1 MRDEVYV
8 RTVLEPSFEFA
19 RDLLFV
25 PMLEANLAHVLSLDH
40 VGLLPPDHTKAL
52 ARVCTNMMWSPA
64 SWKPER
70 YDPAF
75 EDLFFMI
82 EDRVMA
88 EVGADAASNMHLAM
102 SRNDLEAALFRMAGR
117 DLIVSVAHAL
127 NRLRVTLLR
136 VAQSEMH
143 TVMLAHTHNQQA
155 QPTTVGH
162 YILGVEA
169 GLARDV
175 DRLDGAWGR
184 TNMSPLGAAA
194 LSGTGYGLDRNFE
207 ASLLG
212 FEGIVENTYDA
223 ISAADWAFEIAAIV
237 ASAASVLGRF
247 VTDLMFWCSN
257 EVSTVQLDA
266 SMIQISS
273 IMPQKRNPVAVE
285 HVRAMLGRSVGA
297 LGAVATTLHNIP
309 FGDVNDAAEHVQR
322 QVHAG
327 AAELLSA
334 VDLLDRVVATA
345 TFNRQILAARA
356 ESSFATSTELADTL
370 VRAERIPFRTAHHIV
385 STLVDMLASEG
396 RKWVSLSWDELDA
409 QFLAAVGRNTVLTED
424 QLRCALDPRHFVAV
438 RTTLGGP
445 APESMKDSLQRRSLS
460 LEKACKAWRARQ
472 ERMHDYMSE
481 LDRRGSRASGI
492 SAQGN
497 GR

>member
-1 MRDEVYV
+1 
-8 RTVLEPSFEFA
+8 
-19 RDLLFV
+19 
-25 PMLEANLAHVLSLDH
+25 
-40 VGLLPPDHTKAL
+40 
-52 ARVCTNMMWSPA
+52 
-64 SWKPER
+64 
-70 YDPAF
+70 
-75 EDLFFMI
+75 
-82 EDRVMA
+82 
-88 EVGADAASNMHLAM
+88 
-102 SRNDLEAALFRMAGR
+102 
-117 DLIVSVAHAL
+117 
-127 NRLRVTLLR
+127 
-136 VAQSEMH
+136 
-143 TVMLAHTHNQQA
+143 
-155 QPTTVGH
+155 
-162 YILGVEA
+162 
-169 GLARDV
+169 
-175 DRLDGAWGR
+175 
-184 TNMSPLGAAA
+184 
-194 LSGTGYGLDRNFE
+194 
-207 ASLLG
+207 
-212 FEGIVENTYDA
+212 
-223 ISAADWAFEIAAIV
+223 
-237 ASAASVLGRF
+237 
-247 VTDLMFWCSN
+247 
-257 EVSTVQLDA
+257 
-266 SMIQISS
+266 
-273 IMPQKRNPVAVE
+273 MPQKRNPVAVE

>member
-8 RTVLEPSFEFA
+8 RTVLEPSFDFA
-19 RDLLFV
+19 SDLLFV
-25 PMLEANLAHVLSLDH
+25 PMLEANLAHILSLDH

-117 DLIVSVAHAL
+117 DLIRSIANAL
-127 NRLRVTLLR
+127 NRLRATLLR

-162 YILGVEA
+162 YILGVES

-194 LSGTGYGLDRNFE
+194 LSGTGYGLDRHFE

-223 ISAADWAFEIAAIV
+223 VSAADWALEIAAIV

-257 EVSTVQLDA
+257 EVGTVQLDV

-285 HVRAMLGRSVGA
+285 HTRAMLGRAVSA
-297 LGAVATTLHNIP
+297 LGAVVTTLHNIP

-334 VDLLDRVVATA
+334 VELLDRVVATA
-345 TFNRQILAARA
+345 TFNRQTLAARA
-356 ESSFATSTELADTL
+356 ESSYATSTELADTL
-370 VRAERIPFRTAHHIV
+370 VRVERIPFRTAHHVV
-385 STLVDMLASEG
+385 STLVDTLSSAE

-409 QFLAAVGRNTVLTED
+409 QFLAAVGRNTVLTQD
-424 QLRCALDPRHFVAV
+424 QLRRALDPRHFVAV
-438 RTTLGGP
+438 RTTPGGP

-460 LEKACKAWRARQ
+460 FEKTCKAWRARE

-481 LDRRGSRASGI
+481 LDRRGSRAAGI